1 MHVTYMYI
9 HVIIMCIYMYN
20 IMYMY
25 ICRVLQPCPG
35 SILEGPEPESMK
47 EFVHSVS
54 CL

>member
-1 MHVTYMYI
+1 MYI
-9 HVIIMCIYMYN
+9 HVIVMCIY
-20 IMYMY
+20 MYMY

-47 EFVHSVS
+47 EFVHTVS